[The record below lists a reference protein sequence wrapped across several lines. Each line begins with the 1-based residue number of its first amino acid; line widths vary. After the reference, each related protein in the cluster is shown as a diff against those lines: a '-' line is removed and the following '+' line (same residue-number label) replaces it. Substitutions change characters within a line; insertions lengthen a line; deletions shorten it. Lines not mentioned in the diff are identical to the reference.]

1 VLTIRYELE
10 VDVLALELYELEV
23 TDPRD
28 DFELEVRRAV
38 TAARSGE
45 VGDVGRARA
54 LYRRFGIDPTRVRP
68 SSEALLRRL
77 KKGEP
82 LPRVNSLVDV
92 ANAMSVQLQVPVGLY
107 DLDKTKGDELVVRLG
122 AEGES
127 YTGIRKERVNVAG
140 TLNLLELCR
149 QFGVNKF
156 IFGSSSSVYGATSR
170 APFSED
176 QAELRPISPYA
187 AAKLAGE
194 MLGYTYAH
202 LFGLPVICLRFF
214 TVYGPRQRPDLA
226 IHKFARRMLG
236 GEKLPFFGDGSTRR
250 DYTYIDDILAGV
262 LASLSV
268 PLSRHEVVNLGGA
281 QTTSLRELIALL
293 EDALGV
299 RAGLDLQ
306 PAQMGDMPLTSAD
319 VTHAGRVLGY
329 APRTP
334 LRDGI
339 RLFAEWIRGEGR
351 DWV

>member
-1 VLTIRYELE
+1 MRVLVTGGAGFIGSHLCGRLLARGDE
-10 VDVLALELYELEV
+10 VSAIDNFDPFYPERVKRRALEPLLARGLRLFQA
-23 TDPRD
+23 DIRD
-28 DFELEVRRAV
+28 AQAVERAFGDARPECV
-38 TAARSGE
+38 VHLAALAG
-45 VGDVGRARA
+45 
-54 LYRRFGIDPTRVRP
+54 VRP
-68 SSEALLRRL
+68 SLER
-77 KKGEP
+77 P
-82 LPRVNSLVDV
+82 
-92 ANAMSVQLQVPVGLY
+92 
-107 DLDKTKGDELVVRLG
+107 
-122 AEGES
+122 AE
-127 YTGIRKERVNVAG
+127 YMDVNVRG
-140 TLNLLELCR
+140 TAVLLEAAR
-149 QFGVNKF
+149 KASVRRFV
-156 IFGSSSSVYGATSR
+156 FGSSSSVYGANASP
-170 APFSED
+170 PFQETARIDSP
-176 QAELRPISPYA
+176 LSPYA
-187 AAKLAGE
+187 ASKAAGE
-194 MLGYTYAH
+194 QLVSTWRNRY
-202 LFGLPVICLRFF
+202 GLEAISLRFF

-226 IHKFARRMLG
+226 IHKFARRMLA

-268 PLSRHEVVNLGGA
+268 PLVRHEIVNLGGA

-329 APRTP
+329 APRTS